1 MSSRQRR
8 TLVPQKGDLRS
19 ETGTPPGRD
28 RQDMRRSEVVH
39 AGPSSLVGLTG
50 GPSVQ
55 PSAATARCS
64 RRLTALSEREREVLG
79 YIARGF
85 TNSEIAAELV
95 LSGATVKSHVAHLLR
110 KTDSRDRVRLVILA
124 FESGLAQATASLGDT
139 SESAA

>member
-1 MSSRQRR
+1 
-8 TLVPQKGDLRS
+8 
-19 ETGTPPGRD
+19 
-28 RQDMRRSEVVH
+28 
-39 AGPSSLVGLTG
+39 
-50 GPSVQ
+50 
-55 PSAATARCS
+55 
-64 RRLTALSEREREVLG
+64 LSEREREVLG